1 MTVNV
6 LLKGKTK
13 DEAPVRKTER
23 KPSAREMHERAK
35 ERFPKVMARLA
46 E

>member
-1 MTVNV
+1 MNA
-6 LLKGKTK
+6 LLKAQTK
-13 DEAPVRKTER
+13 AVAPVRKTER
-23 KPSAREMHERAK
+23 KPSAQEMHERMK